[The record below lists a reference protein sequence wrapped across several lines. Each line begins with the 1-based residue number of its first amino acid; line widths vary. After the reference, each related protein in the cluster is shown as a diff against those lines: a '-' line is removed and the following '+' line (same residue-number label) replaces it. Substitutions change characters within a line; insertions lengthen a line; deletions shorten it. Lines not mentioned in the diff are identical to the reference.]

1 MNDAVAPGPRS
12 PSPGEREP
20 GGPGHDDIVRAV
32 LAASADGIVAVDERG
47 VIRYCN
53 PAATELFGRPVDELT
68 GSDLGSPLAVGEAT
82 IDLVMPRGGSRVVD
96 MRVTTTMFE
105 GERLHVVALR
115 DITRRRQAERELE
128 EALERRNVVVAVAAH
143 QLHNPLATIGLLV
156 EVLRDRRAAAGAARR
171 TEILA
176 RIAERV
182 THLQG
187 LVRKLLTASRIDA
200 HEARGTPER
209 VPVLGFLIE
218 RLADLGERAESVRLS
233 CGNGP
238 RAYVDRVAFSEMLTN
253 YLENAL
259 SYGRPPVE
267 VRAEERDGERAE
279 AWGEEGDEESGGR
292 WVDITVRDHGP
303 GVDSD
308 FVPRLFERFS
318 RAPAHERGTEG
329 AGLGLW
335 IVRNLARAN
344 GGDAW
349 YEPRP
354 DGACFRLR
362 LPGAGKG

>member
-1 MNDAVAPGPRS
+1 MNDGFARDSRS
-12 PSPGEREP
+12 PSPGERES
-20 GGPGHDDIVRAV
+20 GGPDHEDIVRAV
-32 LAASADGIVAVDERG
+32 LAASADGIVAIDEQG

-53 PAATELFGRPVDELT
+53 PAATELFGRPVDDLT
-68 GSDLGSPLAVGEAT
+68 GSDLGFPLVVGET
-82 IDLVMPRGGSRVVD
+82 VIDLVLPQGGSRVVD
-96 MRVTTTMFE
+96 MRVTATVFE
-105 GERLHVVALR
+105 GARLHVIALR

-156 EVLRDRRAAAGAARR
+156 DVVRDRRVAADPERR

-200 HEARGTPER
+200 HEASGSPER

-218 RLADLGERAESVRLS
+218 RLAALGERAESVRLS
-233 CGNGP
+233 SERGL

-259 SYGRPPVE
+259 AYGRPPVE
-267 VRAEERDGERAE
+267 VSAEETS
-279 AWGEEGDEESGGR
+279 EESGGR

-303 GVDSD
+303 GVAPD
-308 FVPRLFERFS
+308 FLPRLFERFS
-318 RAPAHERGTEG
+318 RGPAHGQGADG

-362 LPGAGKG
+362 LPGVGRGGT

>member
-1 MNDAVAPGPRS
+1 MNDAANPGFHS
-12 PSPGEREP
+12 PPPGERKP
-20 GGPGHDDIVRAV
+20 GGPDHEDIVRAV
-32 LAASADGIVAVDERG
+32 LTASADGIMAIDAQG

-82 IDLVMPRGGSRVVD
+82 IDLVLPTGGSRVVD
-96 MRVTTTMFE
+96 MRVTTTEFE
-105 GERLHVVALR
+105 GRRLHVIALR

-156 EVLRDRRAAAGAARR
+156 DVLRDRRAAADTERR

-182 THLQG
+182 DHLQG

-200 HEARGTPER
+200 HEAGGTPER

-218 RLADLGERAESVRLS
+218 RLADLGERAQSVRLF
-233 CGNGP
+233 NG
-238 RAYVDRVAFSEMLTN
+238 RGLCAYVDRIAFSEMLTN

-259 SYGRPPVE
+259 AYGRPPIE
-267 VRAEERDGERAE
+267 VRAEERT
-279 AWGEEGDEESGGR
+279 EESGGR

-303 GVDSD
+303 GVASD
-308 FVPRLFERFS
+308 FVPHLFERFS
-318 RAPAHERGTEG
+318 RGPTHETGTDG

-335 IVRNLARAN
+335 IVRNLARTN

-349 YEPRP
+349 YEPQP

-362 LPGAGKG
+362 LPRVEDEGA